1 MKGERG
7 ELRRPEGEGG
17 GGQRERAAGEER
29 GRAAER
35 RLGRWPDG
43 EQRGVVR
50 GGRSGDLVRVGEIFL
65 VLF

>member
-7 ELRRPEGEGG
+7 ELQRPEGEGG
-17 GGQRERAAGEER
+17 RRRAAKDGRRGRSEER
-29 GRAAER
+29 ESER
-35 RLGRWPDG
+35 PYG

-50 GGRSGDLVRVGEIFL
+50 GGVEGSDLVRVGEIFL